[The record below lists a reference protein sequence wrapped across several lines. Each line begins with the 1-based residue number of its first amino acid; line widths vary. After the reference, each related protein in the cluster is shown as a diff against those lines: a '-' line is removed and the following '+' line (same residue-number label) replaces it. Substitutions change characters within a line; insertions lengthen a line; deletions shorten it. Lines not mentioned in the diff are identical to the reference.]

1 MALGNFKWNQGLFTK
16 ANLSK
21 VTFMAKENYFI
32 QMYDDNNF
40 RVAIIRLNG
49 NKVKWSQENTSS
61 RIIFDTNNPRNG
73 NTVLDKIEDSMKN
86 T

>member
-1 MALGNFKWNQGLFTK
+1 
-16 ANLSK
+16 
-21 VTFMAKENYFI
+21 
-32 QMYDDNNF
+32 MYNDNNF

-49 NKVKWSQENTSS
+49 NKVKWSQENTSL

-73 NTVLDKIEDSMKN
+73 NTALDKIEDSMKN